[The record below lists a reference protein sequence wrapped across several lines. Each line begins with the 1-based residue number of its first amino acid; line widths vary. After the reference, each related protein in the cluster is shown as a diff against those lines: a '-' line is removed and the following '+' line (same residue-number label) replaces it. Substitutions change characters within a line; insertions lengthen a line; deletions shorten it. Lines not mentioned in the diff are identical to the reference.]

1 MNLLTAFEQIPEFR
15 RTAGRRHSLAVT
27 LACSLLAIL
36 NGSTSWRDQEAF
48 ARRHRD
54 ALLKHLRPIKDRLPS
69 YSTLR
74 RVVGG
79 VDFDALSAAFLAWAQ
94 EHVEIAPGEWLS
106 VDGKSLRGTARE
118 AFDAEQNFTALVSFY
133 AQKRGVL
140 VRAQAY
146 ENKHESEAHVVEE
159 MLASIEPDALRG
171 AGLSLDALHCRK
183 KHASSSAAPAP
194 TT

>member
-1 MNLLTAFEQIPEFR
+1 MDLLTAFEHIPEFR

-27 LACSLLAIL
+27 LICSLLAIL
-36 NGSTSWRDQEAF
+36 NGSTSWRDQEDF
-48 ARRHRD
+48 VRRHRD
-54 ALLKHLRPIKDRLPS
+54 GLLKHLRPSKDRLPS
-69 YSTLR
+69 YSTIR
-74 RVVGG
+74 RVVSG
-79 VDFDALSAAFLAWAQ
+79 VDFNALSTAFLAWAR

-106 VDGKSLRGTARE
+106 VDGKSLRGTATE
-118 AFDAEQNFTALVSFY
+118 AFDAQQNFTALVSFY

-146 ENKHESEAHVVEE
+146 ENKEESEAHVVEE

-171 AGLSLDALHCRK
+171 VGLSLDALHCRK
-183 KHASSSAAPAP
+183 KHASSSGAPAP